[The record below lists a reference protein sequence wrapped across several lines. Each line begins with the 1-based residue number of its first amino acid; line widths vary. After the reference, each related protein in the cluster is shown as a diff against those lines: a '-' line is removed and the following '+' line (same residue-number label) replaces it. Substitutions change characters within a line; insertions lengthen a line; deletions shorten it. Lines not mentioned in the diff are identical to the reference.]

1 MSPKARQSK
10 GKARVTAYEKL
21 LSQEAEQYRGEQE
34 IYIPAGPRLG
44 NIVFTF
50 ENVTKGYGDRL
61 LIDNFSAMIQPGCIV
76 GVIGPNG
83 AGKTTLLRMITGQE
97 DPDSGSIRIGET
109 VELAYVD
116 QSRQT
121 LKGEN
126 SVWQEI
132 SEGQDNLIFR

>member
-1 MSPKARQSK
+1 MDPYVAQARQSK

-50 ENVTKGYGDRL
+50 EGVTKGYGDRL
-61 LIDNFSAMIQPGCIV
+61 LIDNFSAMIPPGCIV

-97 DPDSGSIRIGET
+97 QPDSGSIRIGET

-121 LKGEN
+121 LTGRKHCLAGN
-126 SVWQEI
+126 Q
-132 SEGQDNLIFR
+132 